1 MVSDEFIN
9 ANETDTD
16 EEYKETN
23 LVTRLKIKTIYEHL
37 NLYSKEQVD
46 AVLEV
51 LSEKD
56 RNIIRAR
63 YGNDLNNPV
72 AQKMTGEDSVRFYS
86 FLLPKMKRLLSNFN
100 VEEKTKKIKTIY
112 ELLES
117 YSKEQINT
125 MLGNLSEEEKALIVA
140 RYGNDLDNPVFGM
153 MTTEDRRRFYYYLV
167 PRMKKLLTDCNRK
180 SKLKTIYELLDSY
193 SREQVDTMLENLSE
207 KDKALI
213 VARYGD
219 DLNNPISGKM
229 VTEDR
234 HRFYAYLVPKMK
246 KMLADPS
253 SDRKP
258 KLKTIYELLDSYSK
272 EQVDAMLENLP
283 EEDKVL
289 IVARYGNDLDDPVF
303 QEMTTEDSKKFYNC
317 LLPKMRRL
325 LYNPTGVKKTKRVKT
340 IYELLDSYSKEQVDA
355 VLENL
360 SEKDKALIVAR
371 YGDDL
376 NNPIS
381 GKMVT
386 KDRHRFYAYLVPKM
400 KKMLTDPSSDRKP
413 KLKTIYELLDS
424 YSREQVDTML
434 ENLPEEDKVLIV
446 ARYGNDLD
454 DPIFQEMTME
464 DSKKFYNCLLPKMR
478 RLLYNP
484 TGVKKTKRVKTIYEL
499 LDSYSKEQVDAVLEN
514 LSEKDKAL
522 IVARYGNDLDNPLS
536 TKLTKEESIE
546 FYNVLVPRMR
556 KLLAKSNRKIESK
569 TMSSEEVEIL
579 SNNQEF
585 NIPVLTEEIPEDD
598 LSSVNTKIMTRD
610 DCIKTLQLIPGILK
624 TMDICSSR
632 EIGLVSLVM
641 SLKLG
646 CIERKCFSNSDISEI
661 LGIESQEVIDIT
673 KRALLACKREIS
685 QFVDSTIEVL
695 DEESDKK
702 DNKVFYKVLPD
713 NKNPKA

>member
-9 ANETDTD
+9 ANETDAD

-434 ENLPEEDKVLIV
+434 ENLSDEDK
-446 ARYGNDLD
+446 
-454 DPIFQEMTME
+454 
-464 DSKKFYNCLLPKMR
+464 S
-478 RLLYNP
+478 
-484 TGVKKTKRVKTIYEL
+484 
-499 LDSYSKEQVDAVLEN
+499 
-514 LSEKDKAL
+514 L

-646 CIERKCFSNSDISEI
+646 CIEGKCFSNSDISEI

-695 DEESDKK
+695 DEGPDKK